1 MAEAGIQI
9 NEANLVVP
17 NKKMSLYGQFR
28 PKDLQACAPV
38 SAIYKT
44 LPQRNRGGMA
54 ILLKKTLLD
63 FLTMLSMPIVI
74 KEIGK

>member
-44 LPQRNRGGMA
+44 LPQRNQSNCVRL
-54 ILLKKTLLD
+54 IKKIELNSI
-63 FLTMLSMPIVI
+63 FLVFRRDSMHV
-74 KEIGK
+74 